1 MRGILTLAAAS
12 AIPET
17 TASGAPFP
25 GRDAIQAIALIVTL
39 GTLLIQGTT
48 LSRLAR
54 WLNLDLSAER
64 SAAADMRT
72 RAWEIVDGLPGTTDV
87 DYDAQRAALG
97 RAVAEHEIDEETAK
111 ALIEDLDLRQAARHT
126 ISET

>member
-1 MRGILTLAAAS
+1 L
-12 AIPET
+12 
-17 TASGAPFP
+17 SGAPFP

-54 WLNLDLSAER
+54 LLRLDLSGEQAE
-64 SAAADMRT
+64 AEAMRT
-72 RAWEIVDGLPGTTDV
+72 RGRELLNGLPGKTDA
-87 DYDAQRAALG
+87 DYDRQRATLS

-111 ALIEDLDLRQAARHT
+111 ALIEDIDLRQAARHT
-126 ISET
+126 LSET